1 MDIMVAGTL
10 DSIVMVEGEM
20 QEVSEGEMV
29 DAIEKAHDAIKAQC
43 EAQNELAKKV
53 GTFGNKR
60 EYSHETH
67 DEVRCAA
74 ASKTRCTPSFTK
86 RERQVRRKKSARRGS
101 LN

>member
-1 MDIMVAGTL
+1 MDIMVAGTM

-20 QEVSEGEMV
+20 NEVSEGEMV
-29 DAIEKAHDAIKAQC
+29 DAIEKAHEAIKTQC

-67 DEVRCAA
+67 DEELAFSRIQDEMYPKFYEAGKTGA
-74 ASKTRCTPSFTK
+74 TKEERKTRFC
-86 RERQVRRKKSARRGS
+86 
-101 LN
+101 